1 MAVIKRTIYE
11 QTHGDP
17 PDRAC
22 LGGSDDKWD
31 GYLLGVEEAAVVA
44 EAQLRGAVHSY
55 EELRGWVTEALNL
68 PGQPSGEARRALLN
82 GLNGTTRTEDK
93 P

>member
-1 MAVIKRTIYE
+1 MDESERKWWLTVDRNYGQAVRVHRT
-11 QTHGDP
+11 
-17 PDRAC
+17 
-22 LGGSDDKWD
+22 
-31 GYLLGVEEAAVVA
+31 EEAAQSTDPLFEAVEVVPA
-44 EAQLRGAVHSY
+44 LQLRWAVHSY